1 MPHVN
6 LRTLDLNLLRVFAA
20 IYVERNVSLAA
31 RREHLS
37 QPAMSNALSRLRR
50 SFDDVLFVKI
60 GSRMEPTE
68 RASQL
73 AQPVLEAL
81 ALLEAHID
89 NPGQFDPRHSARTFK
104 LLMSDAGES
113 AILPSL
119 VKRAF
124 ESSDT
129 VVRFEVVKL
138 PHEAYAT
145 ALQTGQADMAIG
157 NLPFLK
163 GGFERQALFDDPY
176 CVIARDG
183 HPLQGRRLNP
193 SAFAQAQHV
202 AIATGSAD
210 LLVDRHLARLR
221 LQRSVRLQVSNYHV
235 AADIV
240 ARSDLL
246 ATVPRMIASQAH
258 GITILP
264 HPLNVAAATVQMVW
278 HAIADAD
285 PGNRWL
291 RDMLSGLDTRPKPSQ
306 E

>member
-138 PHEAYAT
+138 H
-145 ALQTGQADMAIG
+145 
-157 NLPFLK
+157 
-163 GGFERQALFDDPY
+163 
-176 CVIARDG
+176 
-183 HPLQGRRLNP
+183 
-193 SAFAQAQHV
+193 
-202 AIATGSAD
+202 
-210 LLVDRHLARLR
+210 
-221 LQRSVRLQVSNYHV
+221 
-235 AADIV
+235 
-240 ARSDLL
+240 
-246 ATVPRMIASQAH
+246 
-258 GITILP
+258 
-264 HPLNVAAATVQMVW
+264 
-278 HAIADAD
+278 
-285 PGNRWL
+285 
-291 RDMLSGLDTRPKPSQ
+291 TRPTPRPFRPGRPTWPLAICPF
-306 E
+306 